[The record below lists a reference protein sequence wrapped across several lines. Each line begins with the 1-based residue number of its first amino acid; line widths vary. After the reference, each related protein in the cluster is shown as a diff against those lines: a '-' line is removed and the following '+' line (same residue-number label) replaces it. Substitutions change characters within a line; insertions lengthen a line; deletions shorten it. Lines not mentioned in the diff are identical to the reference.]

1 MPSESQILAQSKAAY
16 NQWAEQWREHAVWH
30 SKYEMKNLSDFENIG
45 IGKAVLCIANGFS
58 FEENIETIKKH
69 RDNIDILCC
78 DKTLGHCIDNGII
91 PDFCLVCDA
100 NVSYDKYL
108 APWAD
113 KVEGVTLFINTCANP
128 EWTEGVSWK
137 DKYFFVNKDIMK
149 NEVEFCKLSGCPNQ
163 IPAATNVSNA
173 MVVFLTQSDDK
184 GRNNFFGYDKICL
197 IGYDYSWRPD
207 GKYYSFDHD
216 GGGKSN
222 YMRHLHIL
230 NNNGDLAFTSGN
242 LAFSAQ
248 WLDKYIT
255 TFKLPVVQCTK
266 DTILG
271 GNYTGDLDKNLSY
284 RFNSEDAKL
293 VREMIPRMNAL
304 KMEANKLDS
313 KLRAI
318 GREHFKAFQTSLY

>member
-1 MPSESQILAQSKAAY
+1 
-16 NQWAEQWREHAVWH
+16 
-30 SKYEMKNLSDFENIG
+30 
-45 IGKAVLCIANGFS
+45 
-58 FEENIETIKKH
+58 
-69 RDNIDILCC
+69 
-78 DKTLGHCIDNGII
+78 
-91 PDFCLVCDA
+91 
-100 NVSYDKYL
+100 
-108 APWAD
+108 
-113 KVEGVTLFINTCANP
+113 
-128 EWTEGVSWK
+128 
-137 DKYFFVNKDIMK
+137 
-149 NEVEFCKLSGCPNQ
+149 
-163 IPAATNVSNA
+163 